1 MYAPVVPSNPDQNEE
16 NVFRPK
22 RPKTLSFG
30 AANTLYGLHKGVLS
44 SGPNP
49 FQIVRDR
56 DQV

>member
-1 MYAPVVPSNPDQNEE
+1 MYAPVVPSNQDQNEE

-22 RPKTLSFG
+22 RPRTLSFG
-30 AANTLYGLHKGVLS
+30 AAHTLYGLYKGVVP
-44 SGPNP
+44 SGPNL